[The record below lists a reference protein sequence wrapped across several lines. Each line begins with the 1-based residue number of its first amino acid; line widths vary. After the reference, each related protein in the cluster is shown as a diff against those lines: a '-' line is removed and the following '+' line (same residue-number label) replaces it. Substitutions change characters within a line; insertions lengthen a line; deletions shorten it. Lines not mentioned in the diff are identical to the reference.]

1 MNVLADELQ
10 QLFPEL
16 SAMQFYR
23 NIFPAGELD
32 ELDAMTN
39 GKYTAIALEIPAG
52 KKQVKRYTVTDELET
67 IQQLQKSDD
76 FCVIAPVSYAGKSRV
91 SSNARF
97 MYALVVELDYLIVK
111 DGKQDGLQ
119 RLMTQWTERVHLIPQ
134 PTYIVASGNGLHL
147 YYQFEQPLP
156 MFKNIVD
163 SMKVYKNR
171 LTELIWNRHV
181 TIASDKEKIQY
192 ESIFQAFRMVGTKT
206 KNGDVTRAFVTGEKV
221 NVEYMNRF
229 VEPKARISEEY
240 KSKAKLDEARELWP
254 EWYEKRIVQ
263 GKPKGRWVCKEDLYN
278 WWLRKI
284 GEGAEAVVG
293 HRYYCMMC
301 LVIYAIKCDIPR
313 ERLEQDCF
321 MLLDLFEERT
331 DNEDNHFTE
340 KDVLDALQCYDDAAL
355 VTYPLASIQN
365 CSGIQIERNKRNGRK
380 QADHAKYMRAIKK
393 FKVEMGETSGGAGG
407 RPSKRD
413 DVLSYMIAHPDARK
427 CDVIRETGLGRTTVN
442 KYYDDCKAEAEIY
455 NGYKGGGNNAND

>member
-1 MNVLADELQ
+1 MNILADELQ
-10 QLFPEL
+10 QLFPEV
-16 SAMQFYR
+16 SALQFYR

-32 ELDAMTN
+32 ELDAMTQ

-52 KKQVKRYTVTDELET
+52 KKQVKRYTVTDELDT
-67 IQQLQKSDD
+67 IRQLQQSED
-76 FCVIAPVSYAGKSRV
+76 FCIISPVSYAGKSRD
-91 SSNARF
+91 SKNARF

-111 DGKQDGLQ
+111 NGEQDGLQ
-119 RLMTQWTERVHLIPQ
+119 RLMAQWTERVHLIPQ
-134 PTYIVASGNGLHL
+134 PTYVVASGTGLHL

-156 MFKNIVD
+156 MFKNITD
-163 SMKVYKNR
+163 SMKKYKTR

-181 TIASDKEKIQY
+181 TTASEKDKIQY

-206 KNGDVTRAFVTGEKV
+206 KLGDKTRAFITGEKV
-221 NVEYMNRF
+221 NIEYMNRF
-229 VEPKARISEEY
+229 VEPAYRISEEY
-240 KSKAKLDEARELWP
+240 NSKASLEDAAELWP
-254 EWYEKRIVQ
+254 DWYERRIVQ
-263 GKPKGRWVCKEDLYN
+263 GQPKGRWICKEDLYN

-321 MLLDLFEERT
+321 QLLEMFEART
-331 DNEDNHFTE
+331 DNDNNHFTE
-340 KDVLDALQCYDDAAL
+340 KDVMDALQCFDDAAL

-365 CSGIQIERNKRNGRK
+365 RSGIQIERNKRNYRK
-380 QADHAKYMRAIKK
+380 QADHAKYMRGIRALRASL
-393 FKVEMGETSGGAGG
+393 GENVSGGG

-413 DVLSYMIAHPDARK
+413 IVLSYVKEHPEARK
-427 CDVIRETGLGRTTVN
+427 CDVIRETGLSPKTVR
-442 KYYDDCKAEAEIY
+442 KYYDDVLKEIRAM
-455 NGYKGGGNNAND
+455 GGGK